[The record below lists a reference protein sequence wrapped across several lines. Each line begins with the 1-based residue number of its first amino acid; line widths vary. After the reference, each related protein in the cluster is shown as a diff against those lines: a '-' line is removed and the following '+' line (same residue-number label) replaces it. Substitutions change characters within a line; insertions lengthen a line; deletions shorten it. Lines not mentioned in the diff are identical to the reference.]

1 MDGCDGASATTVPT
15 PAPWTPAPWTPAPW
29 TPGHGGGGGGE

>member
-15 PAPWTPAPWTPAPW
+15 PAPWTPAPWTP
-29 TPGHGGGGGGE
+29 GHGGGGGGE